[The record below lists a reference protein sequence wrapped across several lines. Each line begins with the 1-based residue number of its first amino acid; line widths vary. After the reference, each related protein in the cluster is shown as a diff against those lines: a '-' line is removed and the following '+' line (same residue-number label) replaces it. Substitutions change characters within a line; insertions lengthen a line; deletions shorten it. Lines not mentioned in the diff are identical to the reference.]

1 MKVPKC
7 VILKPNGSDTAIE
20 RINYRTDSEERDCIP
35 CIIIIIGSG
44 PAGLSAAI
52 YSQRACLDTIVIEK
66 NGISGGQV
74 LNTWEV
80 DNYPGFPGV
89 TGFELSRQFREH
101 ANKLGA
107 RVVQDEVVQVELS
120 GNVKKVVCEEET
132 YEARCV
138 ILASGAHHRTL
149 EVPGE
154 EELRGAGVSYCATC
168 DGAFFR
174 GRTVAVVGGGDAALE
189 DAIFLARMCEKV
201 YIVHRRDKLR
211 GAKRLQERLQAL
223 ENIEFVWNSETAAIE
238 GNGQVEA
245 LRLRQTK
252 TGEEKRLDVDGVFIA
267 VGIAPE
273 SELYAGQLELDE
285 QGYIRAD
292 ESGQTSVPGVFAAGD
307 VRTKALRQILTAASD
322 GANCVA
328 SAERYL
334 QA

>member
-1 MKVPKC
+1 MY
-7 VILKPNGSDTAIE
+7 D
-20 RINYRTDSEERDCIP
+20 
-35 CIIIIIGSG
+35 IIIIGSG

-52 YSQRACLDTIVIEK
+52 YAQRACLDTIVIEK

-245 LRLRQTK
+245 LRLRQTQ
-252 TGEEKRLDVDGVFIA
+252 TGEERRLDVDGVFIA

-322 GANCVA
+322 GANCVT

>member
-1 MKVPKC
+1 MY
-7 VILKPNGSDTAIE
+7 D
-20 RINYRTDSEERDCIP
+20 
-35 CIIIIIGSG
+35 IIIIGSG

-52 YSQRACLDTIVIEK
+52 YAQRACLDTIVIEK

-223 ENIEFVWNSETAAIE
+223 ENIEFVWNSETVAIE
-238 GNGQVEA
+238 GNAQVEA
-245 LRLRQTK
+245 LRLRQTQ
-252 TGEEKRLDVDGVFIA
+252 TGEERRLDVDGVFIA

-334 QA
+334 

>member
-1 MKVPKC
+1 MY
-7 VILKPNGSDTAIE
+7 D
-20 RINYRTDSEERDCIP
+20 
-35 CIIIIIGSG
+35 IIIIGSG

-52 YSQRACLDTIVIEK
+52 YAQRACLDTIVIEK

-211 GAKRLQERLQAL
+211 GAKRLQERVQAL
-223 ENIEFVWNSETAAIE
+223 ENIEFVWNSETVAIE
-238 GNGQVEA
+238 GNAQVEA

-252 TGEEKRLDVDGVFIA
+252 TGEERRLDVDGVFIA

-292 ESGQTSVPGVFAAGD
+292 ESGQTSVLGVFAAGD

>member
-1 MKVPKC
+1 MY
-7 VILKPNGSDTAIE
+7 D
-20 RINYRTDSEERDCIP
+20 
-35 CIIIIIGSG
+35 IIIIGSG

-52 YSQRACLDTIVIEK
+52 YAQRACLDTIVIEK

-238 GNGQVEA
+238 GNAQVEA

-252 TGEEKRLDVDGVFIA
+252 TGEERRLDVDGVFIA

-285 QGYIRAD
+285 QCYIRAD

>member
-1 MKVPKC
+1 MY
-7 VILKPNGSDTAIE
+7 D
-20 RINYRTDSEERDCIP
+20 
-35 CIIIIIGSG
+35 IIIIGSG

-52 YSQRACLDTIVIEK
+52 YAQRACLDTIVIEK

-132 YEARCV
+132 YEACCV

-223 ENIEFVWNSETAAIE
+223 ENVEFVWNSETAAIE

-252 TGEEKRLDVDGVFIA
+252 IGEERRLDVDGVFIA

>member
-1 MKVPKC
+1 MY
-7 VILKPNGSDTAIE
+7 D
-20 RINYRTDSEERDCIP
+20 
-35 CIIIIIGSG
+35 IIIIGSG

-52 YSQRACLDTIVIEK
+52 YAQRACLDTIVIEK

-201 YIVHRRDKLR
+201 YVVHRRDKLR

>member
-1 MKVPKC
+1 MY
-7 VILKPNGSDTAIE
+7 D
-20 RINYRTDSEERDCIP
+20 
-35 CIIIIIGSG
+35 IIIIGSG

-52 YSQRACLDTIVIEK
+52 YAQRACLDTIVIEK

-211 GAKRLQERLQAL
+211 GAKQLQERLQAL
-223 ENIEFVWNSETAAIE
+223 ENIEFVWNSETVAIE
-238 GNGQVEA
+238 GNAQVEA

-252 TGEEKRLDVDGVFIA
+252 TGEERRLDVDGVFIA

>member
-1 MKVPKC
+1 MY
-7 VILKPNGSDTAIE
+7 D
-20 RINYRTDSEERDCIP
+20 
-35 CIIIIIGSG
+35 IIIIGSG

-52 YSQRACLDTIVIEK
+52 YAQRACLDTIVIEK

-132 YEARCV
+132 YEACCV

-223 ENIEFVWNSETAAIE
+223 GNIEFVWNSETAAIE
-238 GNGQVEA
+238 GDGQVEA

-252 TGEEKRLDVDGVFIA
+252 TGEERRLDVDGVFIA

>member
-1 MKVPKC
+1 MY
-7 VILKPNGSDTAIE
+7 D
-20 RINYRTDSEERDCIP
+20 
-35 CIIIIIGSG
+35 IIIIGSG

-52 YSQRACLDTIVIEK
+52 YAQRACLDTIVIEK

-189 DAIFLARMCEKV
+189 DAIFLARICEKV

-223 ENIEFVWNSETAAIE
+223 ENIEFVWNSETVAIE
-238 GNGQVEA
+238 GNAQVEA

-252 TGEEKRLDVDGVFIA
+252 TGEERRLDVDGVFIA

>member
-1 MKVPKC
+1 MY
-7 VILKPNGSDTAIE
+7 D
-20 RINYRTDSEERDCIP
+20 
-35 CIIIIIGSG
+35 IIIIGSG

-52 YSQRACLDTIVIEK
+52 YAQRACLDTIVIEK

-223 ENIEFVWNSETAAIE
+223 GNIEFVWNSETAAIE
-238 GNGQVEA
+238 GDGQVEA

-252 TGEEKRLDVDGVFIA
+252 NGEGRRLDVDGVFIA

>member
-1 MKVPKC
+1 MY
-7 VILKPNGSDTAIE
+7 D
-20 RINYRTDSEERDCIP
+20 
-35 CIIIIIGSG
+35 IIIIGSG

-52 YSQRACLDTIVIEK
+52 YAQRACLDTIVIEK

-149 EVPGE
+149 EVPGA

-223 ENIEFVWNSETAAIE
+223 ENVEFVWNSETAAIE

>member
-1 MKVPKC
+1 MY
-7 VILKPNGSDTAIE
+7 D
-20 RINYRTDSEERDCIP
+20 
-35 CIIIIIGSG
+35 IIIIGSG

-52 YSQRACLDTIVIEK
+52 YAQRACLDTIVIEK

-154 EELRGAGVSYCATC
+154 EELREAGVSYCATC

-245 LRLRQTK
+245 LRLRQTQ
-252 TGEEKRLDVDGVFIA
+252 TGEERRLDVDGVFIA

>member
-1 MKVPKC
+1 MY
-7 VILKPNGSDTAIE
+7 D
-20 RINYRTDSEERDCIP
+20 
-35 CIIIIIGSG
+35 IIIIGSG

-52 YSQRACLDTIVIEK
+52 YAQRACLDTIVIEK

-138 ILASGAHHRTL
+138 ILASGARHRTL

-238 GNGQVEA
+238 GNAQVEA
-245 LRLRQTK
+245 LRLRQTQ
-252 TGEEKRLDVDGVFIA
+252 TGEERRLDVDGVFIA

>member
-1 MKVPKC
+1 MY
-7 VILKPNGSDTAIE
+7 D
-20 RINYRTDSEERDCIP
+20 
-35 CIIIIIGSG
+35 IIIIGSG

-52 YSQRACLDTIVIEK
+52 YAQRACLDTIVIEK

-201 YIVHRRDKLR
+201 YFVHRRDKLR

-223 ENIEFVWNSETAAIE
+223 ENIEFVWNSETVAIE
-238 GNGQVEA
+238 GNAQVEA

-252 TGEEKRLDVDGVFIA
+252 TGEERRLDVDGVFIA

>member
-1 MKVPKC
+1 MY
-7 VILKPNGSDTAIE
+7 D
-20 RINYRTDSEERDCIP
+20 
-35 CIIIIIGSG
+35 IIIIGSG

-52 YSQRACLDTIVIEK
+52 YAQRACLDTIVIEK

-74 LNTWEV
+74 LNTWEG

-132 YEARCV
+132 YEACCV

>member
-1 MKVPKC
+1 MY
-7 VILKPNGSDTAIE
+7 D
-20 RINYRTDSEERDCIP
+20 
-35 CIIIIIGSG
+35 IIIIGSG

-52 YSQRACLDTIVIEK
+52 YAQRACLDTIVIEK

-132 YEARCV
+132 YEACCV

-174 GRTVAVVGGGDAALE
+174 GRTVAVVGGGNAALE

-245 LRLRQTK
+245 LRLRQTQ
-252 TGEEKRLDVDGVFIA
+252 TGEERRLDVDGVFIA

>member
-1 MKVPKC
+1 MY
-7 VILKPNGSDTAIE
+7 D
-20 RINYRTDSEERDCIP
+20 
-35 CIIIIIGSG
+35 IIIIGSG

-52 YSQRACLDTIVIEK
+52 YAQRACLDTIVIEK

-223 ENIEFVWNSETAAIE
+223 ENIEFVWNSETVAIE
-238 GNGQVEA
+238 GNAQVEA

-252 TGEEKRLDVDGVFIA
+252 TGEERRLDVDGVFIA
-267 VGIAPE
+267 VGLAPE

>member
-1 MKVPKC
+1 MY
-7 VILKPNGSDTAIE
+7 D
-20 RINYRTDSEERDCIP
+20 
-35 CIIIIIGSG
+35 IIIIGSG

-52 YSQRACLDTIVIEK
+52 YAQRACLDTIVIEK

-238 GNGQVEA
+238 GDGQVEA

-252 TGEEKRLDVDGVFIA
+252 TGEERRLDVDGVFIA

-328 SAERYL
+328 STERYL

>member
-1 MKVPKC
+1 MY
-7 VILKPNGSDTAIE
+7 D
-20 RINYRTDSEERDCIP
+20 
-35 CIIIIIGSG
+35 IIIIGSG

-52 YSQRACLDTIVIEK
+52 YAQRACLDTIVIEK

-89 TGFELSRQFREH
+89 TGFELSKQFREH

-223 ENIEFVWNSETAAIE
+223 ENIEFVWNSETVAIE
-238 GNGQVEA
+238 GDAQVEA

-252 TGEEKRLDVDGVFIA
+252 TGEEKRRDVDGVFIA

>member
-1 MKVPKC
+1 MY
-7 VILKPNGSDTAIE
+7 D
-20 RINYRTDSEERDCIP
+20 
-35 CIIIIIGSG
+35 IIIIGSG

-52 YSQRACLDTIVIEK
+52 YAQRACLDTIVIEK

-223 ENIEFVWNSETAAIE
+223 ENVEFVWNSETAAIE

-245 LRLRQTK
+245 LRLRQIK

>member
-1 MKVPKC
+1 MY
-7 VILKPNGSDTAIE
+7 D
-20 RINYRTDSEERDCIP
+20 
-35 CIIIIIGSG
+35 IIIIGSG

-52 YSQRACLDTIVIEK
+52 YAQRACLDTIVIEK

-223 ENIEFVWNSETAAIE
+223 ENIEFVWNSETVAIE
-238 GNGQVEA
+238 GNAQVEA

-252 TGEEKRLDVDGVFIA
+252 TGEERRLDVDGVFIA

-328 SAERYL
+328 SAEQYL
-334 QA
+334 LQNEKRW

>member
-1 MKVPKC
+1 MY
-7 VILKPNGSDTAIE
+7 D
-20 RINYRTDSEERDCIP
+20 
-35 CIIIIIGSG
+35 IIIIGSG

-52 YSQRACLDTIVIEK
+52 YAQRACLDTIVIEK

-189 DAIFLARMCEKV
+189 DVIFLARMCEKV

-223 ENIEFVWNSETAAIE
+223 ENIEFVWNSETVAIE

-252 TGEEKRLDVDGVFIA
+252 TGEERRLDVDGVFIA

>member
-1 MKVPKC
+1 MY
-7 VILKPNGSDTAIE
+7 D
-20 RINYRTDSEERDCIP
+20 
-35 CIIIIIGSG
+35 IIIIGSG

-52 YSQRACLDTIVIEK
+52 YAQRACLDTIVIEK

-101 ANKLGA
+101 ANKLRA

-223 ENIEFVWNSETAAIE
+223 ENIEFVWNSETVAIE
-238 GNGQVEA
+238 GKAQVEA

>member
-1 MKVPKC
+1 MY
-7 VILKPNGSDTAIE
+7 D
-20 RINYRTDSEERDCIP
+20 
-35 CIIIIIGSG
+35 IIIIGSG

-52 YSQRACLDTIVIEK
+52 YAQRACLDTIVIEK

-223 ENIEFVWNSETAAIE
+223 ENIEFVWNSETVAIE
-238 GNGQVEA
+238 GNAQVEA
-245 LRLRQTK
+245 WRLRQTK

-334 QA
+334 QAYLIFNIEENRVTV

>member
-1 MKVPKC
+1 MY
-7 VILKPNGSDTAIE
+7 D
-20 RINYRTDSEERDCIP
+20 
-35 CIIIIIGSG
+35 IIIIGSG

-52 YSQRACLDTIVIEK
+52 YAQRACLDTIVIEK

-252 TGEEKRLDVDGVFIA
+252 TGEERRLDVDGVFIA

-285 QGYIRAD
+285 GYIRAD

>member
-1 MKVPKC
+1 MY
-7 VILKPNGSDTAIE
+7 D
-20 RINYRTDSEERDCIP
+20 
-35 CIIIIIGSG
+35 IIIIGSG

-52 YSQRACLDTIVIEK
+52 YAQRACLDTIVIEK

-223 ENIEFVWNSETAAIE
+223 GNIEFVWNSETAAIE
-238 GNGQVEA
+238 GNAQVEA

>member
-1 MKVPKC
+1 MY
-7 VILKPNGSDTAIE
+7 D
-20 RINYRTDSEERDCIP
+20 
-35 CIIIIIGSG
+35 IIIIGSG

-52 YSQRACLDTIVIEK
+52 YAQRACLDTIVIEK

-245 LRLRQTK
+245 LRLRQTQ

>member
-1 MKVPKC
+1 MY
-7 VILKPNGSDTAIE
+7 D
-20 RINYRTDSEERDCIP
+20 
-35 CIIIIIGSG
+35 IIIIGSG

-52 YSQRACLDTIVIEK
+52 YAQRACLDTIVIEK

-245 LRLRQTK
+245 LRLRQTQ
-252 TGEEKRLDVDGVFIA
+252 TGEEKRLDVDGIFIA

>member
-1 MKVPKC
+1 MY
-7 VILKPNGSDTAIE
+7 D
-20 RINYRTDSEERDCIP
+20 
-35 CIIIIIGSG
+35 IIIIGSG

-52 YSQRACLDTIVIEK
+52 YAQRACLDTIVIEK

-223 ENIEFVWNSETAAIE
+223 ENIEFVWNSETVAIE
-238 GNGQVEA
+238 GNAQVEA

-285 QGYIRAD
+285 QGYIQAD

>member
-1 MKVPKC
+1 MY
-7 VILKPNGSDTAIE
+7 D
-20 RINYRTDSEERDCIP
+20 
-35 CIIIIIGSG
+35 IIIIGSG

-52 YSQRACLDTIVIEK
+52 YAQRACLDTIVIEK

-154 EELRGAGVSYCATC
+154 EDHCLIVYAEL
-168 DGAFFR
+168 
-174 GRTVAVVGGGDAALE
+174 ALLITIIPNP
-189 DAIFLARMCEKV
+189 DVISSAITSLIL
-201 YIVHRRDKLR
+201 Y
-211 GAKRLQERLQAL
+211 ER
-223 ENIEFVWNSETAAIE
+223 N
-238 GNGQVEA
+238 
-245 LRLRQTK
+245 
-252 TGEEKRLDVDGVFIA
+252 
-267 VGIAPE
+267 
-273 SELYAGQLELDE
+273 
-285 QGYIRAD
+285 
-292 ESGQTSVPGVFAAGD
+292 
-307 VRTKALRQILTAASD
+307 
-322 GANCVA
+322 
-328 SAERYL
+328 
-334 QA
+334 

>member
-1 MKVPKC
+1 MY
-7 VILKPNGSDTAIE
+7 D
-20 RINYRTDSEERDCIP
+20 
-35 CIIIIIGSG
+35 IIIIGSG

-52 YSQRACLDTIVIEK
+52 YAQRACLDTIVIEK

-120 GNVKKVVCEEET
+120 GSVKKVVCEEET

-245 LRLRQTK
+245 LRLRQTQ
-252 TGEEKRLDVDGVFIA
+252 TGEERRLDVDGVFIA

>member
-1 MKVPKC
+1 MY
-7 VILKPNGSDTAIE
+7 D
-20 RINYRTDSEERDCIP
+20 
-35 CIIIIIGSG
+35 IIIIGSG

-52 YSQRACLDTIVIEK
+52 YAQRACLDTIVIEK

-223 ENIEFVWNSETAAIE
+223 ENIEFVWNSETVAIE
-238 GNGQVEA
+238 GNAQVEA
-245 LRLRQTK
+245 LRLRQTE
-252 TGEEKRLDVDGVFIA
+252 TGEERQLDVDGVFIA

>member
-1 MKVPKC
+1 MY
-7 VILKPNGSDTAIE
+7 D
-20 RINYRTDSEERDCIP
+20 
-35 CIIIIIGSG
+35 IIIIGSG
-44 PAGLSAAI
+44 TAGLSAAI
-52 YSQRACLDTIVIEK
+52 YAQRACLDTIVIEK

-74 LNTWEV
+74 QNTWEV

-223 ENIEFVWNSETAAIE
+223 ENIEFVWNSETVAIE
-238 GNGQVEA
+238 GNAQVEA

>member
-1 MKVPKC
+1 MY
-7 VILKPNGSDTAIE
+7 D
-20 RINYRTDSEERDCIP
+20 
-35 CIIIIIGSG
+35 IIIIGSG

-52 YSQRACLDTIVIEK
+52 YAQRACLDTIVIEK

-223 ENIEFVWNSETAAIE
+223 ENVECVWNSETAAIE

-252 TGEEKRLDVDGVFIA
+252 TGEERRLDVDGVFIA

>member
-1 MKVPKC
+1 MY
-7 VILKPNGSDTAIE
+7 D
-20 RINYRTDSEERDCIP
+20 
-35 CIIIIIGSG
+35 IIIIGSG

-52 YSQRACLDTIVIEK
+52 YAQRACLDTIVIEK

-201 YIVHRRDKLR
+201 CIVHRRDKLR

-223 ENIEFVWNSETAAIE
+223 ENIEFVWNSETVAIE
-238 GNGQVEA
+238 GNAQVEA

-267 VGIAPE
+267 VGIAPD

>member
-1 MKVPKC
+1 MY
-7 VILKPNGSDTAIE
+7 D
-20 RINYRTDSEERDCIP
+20 
-35 CIIIIIGSG
+35 IIIIGSG

-52 YSQRACLDTIVIEK
+52 YAQRACLDTIVIEK

-80 DNYPGFPGV
+80 DNDPGCPGV

-238 GNGQVEA
+238 GNAQVEA

-252 TGEEKRLDVDGVFIA
+252 TGEERRLDVDGVFIA

>member
-1 MKVPKC
+1 MY
-7 VILKPNGSDTAIE
+7 D
-20 RINYRTDSEERDCIP
+20 
-35 CIIIIIGSG
+35 IIIIGSG

-52 YSQRACLDTIVIEK
+52 YAQRACLDTIVMEK

>member
-1 MKVPKC
+1 MY
-7 VILKPNGSDTAIE
+7 D
-20 RINYRTDSEERDCIP
+20 
-35 CIIIIIGSG
+35 IIIIGSG

-52 YSQRACLDTIVIEK
+52 YAQRACLDTIVIEK

-223 ENIEFVWNSETAAIE
+223 ENIEFVWNSETVAIE
-238 GNGQVEA
+238 GNAQVEA
-245 LRLRQTK
+245 LRMRQTK

>member
-1 MKVPKC
+1 MY
-7 VILKPNGSDTAIE
+7 D
-20 RINYRTDSEERDCIP
+20 
-35 CIIIIIGSG
+35 IIIIGSG

-52 YSQRACLDTIVIEK
+52 YAQRACLDTIVIEK

-211 GAKRLQERLQAL
+211 GAKRLQERVQAL

-238 GNGQVEA
+238 GSGQVEA

-252 TGEEKRLDVDGVFIA
+252 TGEERRLDVDGVFIA

>member
-1 MKVPKC
+1 MY
-7 VILKPNGSDTAIE
+7 D
-20 RINYRTDSEERDCIP
+20 
-35 CIIIIIGSG
+35 IIIIGSG

-52 YSQRACLDTIVIEK
+52 YVQRACLDTILIEK

-223 ENIEFVWNSETAAIE
+223 ENIEFVWNSETVAIE
-238 GNGQVEA
+238 GNAQVEA